1 MNNETKENLLD
12 CFAIEALKT
21 LIAKRDNDSRDAYRL
36 AGDAYFIA
44 EKMVERRQEI
54 LDRWKQEEEVK
65 QDGIEKLN
73 LTLRSER
80 CLKSDDILTI
90 QQLQKCTK
98 NRLLRIPNLG
108 RKSLEEIIEQMT
120 AHGYKL
126 KDYI

>member
-1 MNNETKENLLD
+1 M
-12 CFAIEALKT
+12 
-21 LIAKRDNDSRDAYRL
+21 
-36 AGDAYFIA
+36 AGEVYILA

-54 LDRWKQEEEVK
+54 LDRWKQEEEVE

-90 QQLQKCTK
+90 QQLQKCTE

>member
-1 MNNETKENLLD
+1 MNNETKEKLLD
-12 CFAIEALKT
+12 CFATEAMKAFVAKT
-21 LIAKRDNDSRDAYRL
+21 NGLINAYHV
-36 AGDAYFIA
+36 AGEVYILA

-54 LDRWKQEEEVK
+54 LDRWKQEEEVE

-90 QQLQKCTK
+90 QQLQKCTE